1 MREIVALM
9 GASRADTAARYPYRV
24 VMLMRVADN
33 LPGLALLQ
41 RQMHALGSD
50 LLTLCQVKQL
60 PQRIFRAFRMSA
72 DDTEIVP
79 AAPDLNI
86 QARFEQA
93 QILIQRAAQIR
104 QPGVVGGLE
113 IEVSLRGSPLRLG
126 G

>member
-1 MREIVALM
+1 MS
-9 GASRADTAARYPYRV
+9 ASRADTAARHPYRV

-33 LPGLALLQ
+33 LAGLALLQ
-41 RQMHALGSD
+41 RQMHTLGSD
-50 LLTLCQVKQL
+50 FLTFCEVKQL

-72 DDTEIVP
+72 DDAEIVP
-79 AAPDLNI
+79 APPDLDI

-104 QPGVVGGLE
+104 QPSVVGGLE
-113 IEVSLRGSPLRLG
+113 IEIPLRGGPLRLG